1 MSEWG
6 ILWYDIRERY
16 VFQRQQAP
24 DWLNCWQQVLFIQAW
39 TAANHQYCSNV
50 SVFPQT
56 QTHHLKADIHSSLQ
70 MFLIQLLLQAVI
82 LNITYC
88 VRVVLADYSYMLS
101 NAIKIK
107 FLPSLDPRRC
117 LLALLRPKFTSESLP
132 TSRPRHSTVVLIYPL
147 IVSWWVWC
155 LSVKQSGIS
164 FLPVV
169 WLVVMEH
176 HYAEGTPYPLM
187 NEHPLSEAV
196 KDHRDER
203 RGCAERRGCMLIV
216 KCFLP

>member
-1 MSEWG
+1 MH
-6 ILWYDIRERY
+6 L
-16 VFQRQQAP
+16 
-24 DWLNCWQQVLFIQAW
+24 C
-39 TAANHQYCSNV
+39 HSNV

-82 LNITYC
+82 LIITCC
-88 VRVVLADYSYMLS
+88 VRVALADCFYMLS

-117 LLALLRPKFTSESLP
+117 LLALLRPKFNSESLP
-132 TSRPRHSTVVLIYPL
+132 TSRPLRSTVVLIYPL

-164 FLPVV
+164 FSSCRQTRCRGAPLRWGNAVSFDEWASVIWSGQRSPWREERMCREERV
-169 WLVVMEH
+169 
-176 HYAEGTPYPLM
+176 YAD
-187 NEHPLSEAV
+187 S
-196 KDHRDER
+196 
-203 RGCAERRGCMLIV
+203 
-216 KCFLP
+216 